1 MNQEKARSL
10 VFTRR
15 AALLGGGQV
24 LLLSALVGRM
34 YQLQIVESDR
44 YTVMSRDNQLSDRL
58 LEPLRG
64 RILDRF
70 GISLAEND
78 HNYRVEVTPEKV
90 GDLKQ
95 VLEQLSRFLPLTD
108 EDRASIVLDA
118 KKRRSFVPIVVSE
131 NLSWHQLA
139 SIEVN
144 APDLPG
150 VSIEVGQRRRYTQGR
165 NCSHIIGYVAVP
177 SEKDLTSSPFDPLL
191 ELPGFRIGKSGV
203 EKQYDE
209 NLRGKQGS
217 KRVEVDAVGRVVR
230 ELEDKRIDPTPGQD
244 LVLSIDIG
252 LQQFVQQRL
261 ASELSASA
269 VVLDA
274 VTGDVLALG
283 STPAY
288 DPTMF
293 TRGVTVREWQD
304 LTTDP
309 LRPLANKVT
318 GGEYAPGS
326 TFKMM
331 VALAALKR
339 GIDPN
344 RRVNCPG
351 VYSVGNT
358 HFHCWKKGGHGSV
371 DMYNAHKY
379 SCDVFFYDT
388 AMQTGIDNIA
398 EMARQFGFGAQ
409 TGIDLPGER
418 HGLIPDSAWKQATYG
433 EPWYPGETPSA
444 GIGQGFITATPLQLA
459 VMAAR
464 VASGRAIVPHFRRAA
479 IVGAAADTPAANEAP
494 ALDIPERH
502 FEVVREGMR
511 RVVNDA
517 GGTAFRARIAE
528 PGMEMAAKT
537 GTAQVRH
544 ISMSEHLSGVR
555 KNQDLP
561 WQQRDHALFV
571 CFAPVAAPRYA
582 LSVVVEHGGGG
593 SAVAGPIAH
602 DIMLETQRRNPARAN
617 LGQKLALAAKS

>member
-34 YQLQIVESDR
+34 YQLQIIESDR
-44 YTVMSRDNQLSDRL
+44 FTVMSRDNQLSDRL

-108 EDRASIVLDA
+108 EDRASILLDV
-118 KKRRSFVPIVVSE
+118 KKRRSFVPIAVSE

-177 SEKDLTSSPFDPLL
+177 SEKDLTGDPLL

-209 NLRGKQGS
+209 ILRGKQGR
-217 KRVEVDAVGRVVR
+217 KQVEVDAVGRIVDER
-230 ELEDKRIDPTPGQD
+230 KKERIEPTPGQD
-244 LVLSIDIG
+244 LILTLDIE

-274 VTGDVLALG
+274 TNGDVLALG

-288 DPTMF
+288 DPSMF

-304 LTTDP
+304 LTSDP
-309 LRPLANKVT
+309 LRPLANKAT

-331 VALAALKR
+331 VALAALRR
-339 GIDPN
+339 GIDPG
-344 RRVNCPG
+344 RRVFCQG

-358 HFHCWKKGGHGSV
+358 NFHCWKKGGHGSV

-398 EMARQFGFGAQ
+398 AMARQFGLGAQ
-409 TGIDLPGER
+409 TGVDIPGER
-418 HGLIPDSAWKQATYG
+418 RGLIPDSAWKQATYG

-464 VASGRAIVPHFRRAA
+464 LASGRAIVPHFRRAA
-479 IVGAAADTPAANEAP
+479 SVGTGDAAAAPAPP
-494 ALDIPERH
+494 ALDIPEKH

-511 RVVNDA
+511 RVTNDP

-555 KNQDLP
+555 KNKDLP

-582 LSVVVEHGGGG
+582 LSIVVEHGGGG

-617 LGQKLALAAKS
+617 FGQKLAMTQKS